1 MRTKLDQYLQFLIA
15 KKGSDLHLKSGS
27 TVHYRKDGEL
37 LELELDTKVLSEEDI
52 EKFAKLILNE
62 EELESLS
69 ETKELD
75 VNYTYDKQSH
85 FRVNFF
91 YHIDG
96 LSIVFRLIPMEI
108 LSFEELRLPAIL
120 EELSDT
126 PRGLILVTGVTGS
139 GKSTTIATMID
150 RINTTQKKHIVT
162 IEDPI
167 EFIHHDKKS
176 LISQRGVGHDTLS
189 FKNAFKSVL
198 REDPDVIFVGEIR
211 DLESMETA
219 LHAASTGHLVF
230 STLHTLDA
238 KETINRLINM
248 FPANDQNRI
257 RMTLSSVMEG
267 IISQR
272 LVKQK
277 DGGRVVAVEVMKRTS
292 RITTLIAEGRD
303 NEILEAME
311 EGKQIYGSQS
321 FDQALL
327 ELYQEG
333 LITEETALANATIKS
348 DMKLK
353 LQGIEV
359 AKV

>member
-1 MRTKLDQYLQFLIA
+1 MKTNLNKFLDFLIDNH
-15 KKGSDLHLKSGS
+15 GSDLHLKSGS

-37 LELELDTKVLSEEDI
+37 LSLDTKICTVEDIENVAKSLLSEESF
-52 EKFAKLILNE
+52 KRLQ
-62 EELESLS
+62 

-75 VNYTYDKQSH
+75 LNYTYNEQNH

-96 LSIVFRLIPMEI
+96 MSIIFRLVPMEI
-108 LSFEELRLPAIL
+108 LSFEKLRLPEVIK
-120 EELSDT
+120 ELADT

-150 RINTTQKKHIVT
+150 RINSTQKKHIVT

-176 LISQRGVGHDTLS
+176 VISQRGVGENTLS
-189 FKNAFKSVL
+189 YKNAFKSVL

-211 DLESMETA
+211 DLESLETA

-248 FPANDQNRI
+248 FPTHDQNRI
-257 RMTLSSVMEG
+257 RMTLSSVLEG

-272 LVKQK
+272 LVKREG
-277 DGGRVVAVEVMKRTS
+277 GGRVVAVEVMKNTT
-292 RITTLIAEGRD
+292 RIATLIAEGRD
-303 NEILEAME
+303 KEILDAIE
-311 EGKQIYGSQS
+311 EGSQVYGSQS

-327 ELYQEG
+327 ELFQQG
-333 LITEETALANATIKS
+333 LISEATALENATIMS

-353 LQGIEV
+353 LQGIEI

>member
-1 MRTKLDQYLQFLIA
+1 MKTSLDQYLKFLVDNR
-15 KKGSDLHLKSGS
+15 GSDLHLKSGS
-27 TVHYRKDGEL
+27 KVHFRKDGEL
-37 LELELDTKVLSEEDI
+37 LSLDTEVCSLEDVEHIAKSILSEENYNR
-52 EKFAKLILNE
+52 LQ
-62 EELESLS
+62 

-75 VNYTYDKQSH
+75 LNYTFDEESH

-96 LSIVFRLIPMEI
+96 MSIVFRLIPMEI
-108 LSFEELRLPAIL
+108 LSFEDLRLPEIL
-120 EELSDT
+120 KDLSDT

-150 RINTTQKKHIVT
+150 RINSTQKKHIIT

-176 LISQRGVGHDTLS
+176 LISQRGVGDNTLS
-189 FKNAFKSVL
+189 YQNAFKSAL

-211 DLESMETA
+211 DLPSLETA

-248 FPANDQNRI
+248 FPINDQNRI
-257 RMTLSSVMEG
+257 RMTLSSVLEG

-272 LVKQK
+272 LVKRK
-277 DGGRVVAVEVMKRTS
+277 DGGRVVAVEVMKNTTRVA
-292 RITTLIAEGRD
+292 TLIAEGRD
-303 NEILEAME
+303 KEILDAIE
-311 EGKQIYGSQS
+311 EGKQVYGSQS

-327 ELYQEG
+327 ELVQEG
-333 LITEETALANATIKS
+333 LITEETALENATIMS

-353 LQGIEV
+353 LQGIEI

>member
-1 MRTKLDQYLQFLIA
+1 MNTSLDKYLKFLIDNH
-15 KKGSDLHLKSGS
+15 GSDLHLKSGS
-27 TVHYRKDGEL
+27 TIHYRKDGEL
-37 LELELDTKVLSEEDI
+37 LSLDTDSCTIEDI
-52 EKFAKLILNE
+52 EDIAKSILSE
-62 EELESLS
+62 GDYKTLL

-75 VNYTYDKQSH
+75 LNYKFDEESH

-96 LSIVFRLIPMEI
+96 MSIVFRLVPVEI
-108 LSFEELRLPAIL
+108 LSFEALRLPEIL
-120 EELSDT
+120 KKLSDT

-167 EFIHHDKKS
+167 EFIHHDKLS
-176 LISQRGVGHDTLS
+176 LISQRGVGDDTLS
-189 FKNAFKSVL
+189 YTNAFKSVL

-211 DLESMETA
+211 DLESLETA

-230 STLHTLDA
+230 STLHTTDA

-248 FPANDQNRI
+248 FPSHDQNRI
-257 RMTLSSVMEG
+257 RMTLSSVLAG
-267 IISQR
+267 IVSQR
-272 LVKQK
+272 LVRRK
-277 DGGRVVAVEVMKRTS
+277 DGGRVVAVEVMKN
-292 RITTLIAEGRD
+292 TTRVAALIAEGRD
-303 NEILEAME
+303 KEILDAIE
-311 EGKQIYGSQS
+311 EGKQVYGSQS

-327 ELYQEG
+327 ELFQEG
-333 LITEETALANATIKS
+333 LISEETALENATIMS

-353 LQGIEV
+353 LQGIEI

>member
-1 MRTKLDQYLQFLIA
+1 MKKKLDEYLQFVIS
-15 KKGSDLHLKSGS
+15 KKASDLHIKSGS
-27 TVHYRKDGEL
+27 TVHYRLDGDL
-37 LELELDTKVLSEEDI
+37 H
-52 EKFAKLILNE
+52 
-62 EELESLS
+62 SLS
-69 ETKELD
+69 DDILTIEDVKNMAKSLLDEHEYQVFKKTKELD
-75 VNYTYDKQSH
+75 FNYRYDEKSH

-96 LSIVFRLIPMEI
+96 LSIIFRLIPMDI
-108 LSFEELRLPAIL
+108 LSFEELRLPDVLKDLA
-120 EELSDT
+120 DT

-150 RINTTQKKHIVT
+150 RINVTQKKHIIT

-167 EFIHHDKKS
+167 EFIHHDKQS
-176 LISQRGVGHDTLS
+176 VISQRSVGHDTLS
-189 FKNAFKSVL
+189 FQDAFKHVL

-211 DLESMETA
+211 DLESLETA

-257 RMTLSSVMEG
+257 RLTLASVLEG

-272 LVKQK
+272 LVKK
-277 DGGRVVAVEVMKRTS
+277 IGGGRVVAAEVMKRST
-292 RITTLIAEGRD
+292 RISGLIAESRD
-303 NEILEAME
+303 NEILDAIED
-311 EGKQIYGSQS
+311 GKQIYGSQS

-327 ELYQEG
+327 ELYNAK
-333 LITEETALANATIKS
+333 LITEETALENATIVS

-353 LQGIEV
+353 LQGIEIASV
-359 AKV
+359 